1 MSEILLSGIAEHML
15 LKNIHIHNSV
25 IKLVI
30 LERFELHFF
39 CPTIMQGVD
48 KENFPKENFPN
59 FTKIKMQSV
68 IHRAKRLLH
77 RPY

>member
-15 LKNIHIHNSV
+15 LKNIHIHTSV

-39 CPTIMQGVD
+39 LSHKHAGG
-48 KENFPKENFPN
+48 
-59 FTKIKMQSV
+59 
-68 IHRAKRLLH
+68 R
-77 RPY
+77 

>member
-15 LKNIHIHNSV
+15 LKNIHIHTSV

-48 KENFPKENFPN
+48 KENFPN

>member
-15 LKNIHIHNSV
+15 LKNIHIHTSV

-48 KENFPKENFPN
+48 KENFPVFYKNQNAICNSPCE
-59 FTKIKMQSV
+59 KI
-68 IHRAKRLLH
+68 AA
-77 RPY
+77 